1 MSVLQP
7 TLSLSA
13 AVHLLPAFS
22 VFHLSLILLFFS
34 PHYLP
39 SHLSYRLIPLSF
51 CAHHLCDSFI
61 LFLYQTASSLFFF
74 TLLFLILFL
83 LYAHLI
89 FSRFLF
95 LSFLSKAFYA
105 GFPNTLHLP
114 SLFLFIYS
122 LSVSLPIFLLG
133 PPLPNFLSL
142 FLFSSSIPPDLL
154 YPLPML
160 SINSIKTRQASLHKP
175 MLA

>member
-1 MSVLQP
+1 MLVLDSSLFHCVPTISV
-7 TLSLSA
+7 
-13 AVHLLPAFS
+13 
-22 VFHLSLILLFFS
+22 
-34 PHYLP
+34 
-39 SHLSYRLIPLSF
+39 IPLFSF
-51 CAHHLCDSFI
+51 FI
-61 LFLYQTASSLFFF
+61 KLFFF
-74 TLLFLILFL
+74 TLLFLIPFL

-89 FSRFLF
+89 FSLFLF

-105 GFPNTLHLP
+105 GFPITLHLT

-133 PPLPNFLSL
+133 PPLPNFLSF